1 MQSPNWDDN
10 LSISPPPKQSH
21 PRRLKSSLR
30 TNHQVSS
37 GFSKTRRAY
46 IDGKHRSL
54 VDREL
59 PNGDIVRKANYTIH
73 SGHFELV
80 SILHEDGALGQ
91 DLKGKSVKQL
101 FALTLSNAARSVRV
115 IEIANIMA
123 TMRGEYKA
131 WKKAHQQRRDRRGGL
146 ETKAGLPWTLCEVAG

>member
-46 IDGKHRSL
+46 IDG
-54 VDREL
+54 
-59 PNGDIVRKANYTIH
+59 DIVRKANYTIH

-101 FALTLSNAARSVRV
+101 FSLTLSNAARSVRV